1 MKSNLVGSGAV
12 MTDSVLHVDVL
23 VPSAMIAVIVLA
35 GAYTDT
41 RWRRLPNWLTLGG
54 ALAGLLLQA
63 ALRGL
68 PGALDGATGW
78 LLGCALL
85 FLPFALGGM
94 GAGDVKLLGAVGA
107 ARGPGFVLI
116 AFVCTA
122 LLGGAI
128 SLVMMARAGTLLPAL
143 RNLGGA
149 LRWAGVSLVRYRMVP
164 QFSFPP
170 RPRQSDGA
178 GTQPSPRAA
187 GGGGPVAG
195 QTPLVPYGVAI
206 AAGTLLALG
215 LGY

>member
-1 MKSNLVGSGAV
+1 MPFTPTADAARFVTGALAAALVCYGAFS
-12 MTDSVLHVDVL
+12 DL
-23 VPSAMIAVIVLA
+23 
-35 GAYTDT
+35 

-63 ALRGL
+63 APRGL

-107 ARGPGFVLI
+107 ACGPGFVLI

-128 SLVMMARAGTLLPAL
+128 SLFMMARAGTLLPAL

-149 LRWAGVSLVRYRMVP
+149 LGLTAVAVFRYHVLP
-164 QFSFPP
+164 PLSFSP
-170 RPRQSDGA
+170 RPRQFDDA